1 MKMLPVGVSSFE
13 KIINNNCTYVDKTSI
28 LYELIQSPSFYFLS
42 RPRRFGKSLTCS
54 TLEAIFQGKRELFN
68 GLAMSHTNYD
78 WKRYPIVRLDFS
90 DIDHR
95 TLDVLQAS
103 LSRRLAYIGQEYAI
117 NLDTAVSVNDLFF
130 YLIAA
135 LYAKH
140 GPVVLII
147 DEYDKPII
155 DHIGN
160 PELAIEMRSFMK
172 SFYGIL
178 KGARIE
184 ENLRFLFMTGV
195 SKFSKVSVF
204 SELNNL
210 DDLTLDRRSATLCGY
225 TKDDLEHVFL
235 PHVDRLAQELELPQQ
250 EALDKLQFWY
260 NGYRFSD
267 TGEKVYN
274 PFSILNCLNKRKF
287 ANYWFVSGTPSFM
300 MHFVYKNPSAV
311 QQIIAL
317 EAERLTISQMDTLSL
332 ETYFQDM
339 VLLFLQA
346 GYLTIASFDDQS
358 QVYQLAY
365 PNYEIRL
372 SMTEQILHRIA
383 HISSVQLAGFV
394 VRFRN
399 ALMADDI
406 NSFCGAMKDF
416 FELLPLT
423 VIMHRE
429 KFYQGVFFTVAKL
442 VGARIDAEQ
451 ATSRGYI
458 DAVLEGNKNTYV
470 IELKKDKTP
479 DIALKQIEDKQ
490 YYAKFIVDGTK
501 PVVLVG
507 MNFDYSPDTGVT
519 LDWKIK
525 KPAIC
530 ETKVVQSEV

>member
-68 GLAMSHTNYD
+68 GLAISHTNYD

-210 DDLTLDRRSATLCGY
+210 NDMTLDERTATLCGY
-225 TKDDLEHVFL
+225 TQE
-235 PHVDRLAQELELPQQ
+235 ELEAVFDKHIESLAMYTGLA
-250 EALDKLQFWY
+250 EDALLDKLRYWY
-260 NGYRFSD
+260 NGFKFSKR
-267 TGEKVYN
+267 GAKVYN
-274 PFSILNCLNKRKF
+274 PFSILNCLDKKDF
-287 ANYWFVSGTPSFM
+287 TNYWFASGTPSFM
-300 MHFVYKNPSAV
+300 LHFVQKDPAAV
-311 QQIIAL
+311 QQIMML
-317 EAERLTISQMDTLSL
+317 EAEQITINQMDTLSL
-332 ETYFQDM
+332 ETYFQSM
-339 VLLFLQA
+339 ILVFLQA
-346 GYLTIASFDDQS
+346 GYLTIASFNDQS

-365 PNYEIRL
+365 PNYEVRL
-372 SMTEQILHRIA
+372 SMTDQVLQYVA

-451 ATSRGYI
+451 ATCRGYI

-519 LDWKIK
+519 LDWKIM
-525 KPAIC
+525 A
-530 ETKVVQSEV
+530 V